1 MKQTCRLG
9 RGYLS
14 LQTKRRGRKQNR
26 LLRDVEGHG
35 ATSTAHDRRHGTR
48 PATGI
53 FANTPTTFQK
63 LPRHQKHSQNAA
75 DAPRT
80 QQTLPERSTR
90 LSNARQPPGTPRTA
104 HDRRSDHFLPPDCHS
119 LASARTQE
127 TAIRNFAVEH
137 REPGVLAGLTD
148 ARVQWP
154 AHRHERD
161 LLDRPPTPAR

>member
-1 MKQTCRLG
+1 MKRKGSALTFPPHTELPMKRGTTTRAHCHAVACIKTRTCYVWMSRSAACSFEFA
-9 RGYLS
+9 RC
-14 LQTKRRGRKQNR
+14 K
-26 LLRDVEGHG
+26 
-35 ATSTAHDRRHGTR
+35 STAACYHIFIRALRLCFRASYFVVVRQHGINARHPCNPIFHDRTFPIRR
-48 PATGI
+48 II
-53 FANTPTTFQK
+53 FY
-63 LPRHQKHSQNAA
+63 L
-75 DAPRT
+75 
-80 QQTLPERSTR
+80 L
-90 LSNARQPPGTPRTA
+90 
-104 HDRRSDHFLPPDCHS
+104 